1 MSWRSEKP
9 QLYVFHY
16 SVNKTKTVGVG
27 IRVPL
32 KVGKVLQLRRFL
44 KATLYLGRWT
54 ALCVRYRRVG
64 ISSLSHWE
72 LRFLSMNIQMRGRIL
87 GCSML

>member
-16 SVNKTKTVGVG
+16 SVNKTKTVEVG

-54 ALCVRYRRVG
+54 ALRERYRRVG

-87 GCSML
+87 GYSML